1 MLNFGAKTTITPT
14 PARSTN
20 KGKEEEEE
28 EEGENLGEEKPKGS
42 AAGRKKLPVIVP
54 DHTLEPIL
62 KEVLFLILLS
72 IIYLDFT
79 KDF

>member
-14 PARSTN
+14 PAHSTN

-28 EEGENLGEEKPKGS
+28 EEGENLEEEPKGS
-42 AAGRKKLPVIVP
+42 AVGRKKLPVIVP

-62 KEVLFLILLS
+62 KEVLS
-72 IIYLDFT
+72 
-79 KDF
+79 